1 MGMTITEK
9 ILAAHCGRDGVRPG
23 EIVVCRVDL
32 AMAND
37 VTAPSAADA
46 FNRMGVSG
54 VWDRSKIA
62 LVASH
67 FVPAKDIASAALMT
81 RMRSFALEHDIEHFF
96 EVGRGG
102 IEHILL
108 PEEALTLPGDVVIGA
123 DSHSCTYGALGCFST
138 GVGSTDL
145 AAVMATGEIWL
156 RVPET
161 LRVLYSGAPP
171 PWVIGKD
178 LILSVIA
185 AIGDDGARYM
195 AMEHCGDTIAHLSM
209 DSRLTLTNMAIEA
222 GAKSGIIAPDRT
234 TAEYVRARQAAVGRS
249 RAWPMMFS
257 DADADYADEVRI
269 DVATLEPMVARPSL
283 PSLAVPISEV
293 ERVKVDQ
300 VFLGSCTNAR
310 IEDLRIAAHVLGDER
325 VAPNVRLMVVPA
337 TQRVWQQANTE
348 GLLDRFARAGA
359 SVSTPTC
366 GACLG
371 AHMGVLGPDE
381 VCVSTSNRNYVG
393 RMGHPSAQVYLAN
406 PAVAMAAAV
415 AGELVHPAAVRE
427 QRSSRRSRAL
437 PDGAAGAAAR
447 VEPPRGWRNVRE
459 EEEQQDPARAPVA
472 G

>member
-1 MGMTITEK
+1 MGQTITEK
-9 ILAAHCGRDGVRPG
+9 IIARHSERDEVRPG
-23 EIVVCRVDL
+23 DIVMCRVDL

-37 VTAPSAADA
+37 VTAPAAADA
-46 FNRMGVSG
+46 FARMGVDT
-54 VWDRSKIA
+54 VWDRTKIA

-67 FVPAKDIASAALMT
+67 FAPAKDIASANLMT
-81 RMRSFALEHDIEHFF
+81 RMRSFALDHDIEHLF

-156 RVPET
+156 RVPES
-161 LRVLYSGAPP
+161 LRVVYSGAPP
-171 PWVIGKD
+171 PWIVGKD

-195 AMEHCGDTIAHLSM
+195 AMEHTGDTLEYLSM

-222 GAKSGIIAPDRT
+222 GAKSGIIAPDQT
-234 TAEYVRARQAAVGRS
+234 TADYVSRRQEAVGRH
-249 RAWPMMFS
+249 RDWPTLAS
-257 DADADYADEVRI
+257 DTNAGYADEVRI
-269 DVATLEPMVARPSL
+269 DAASLEPMVARPSL
-283 PSLAVPISEV
+283 PSRAVPVGEI
-293 ERVKVDQ
+293 ERVRIDQ
-300 VFLGSCTNAR
+300 VFIGSCTNAR
-310 IEDLRIAAHVLGDER
+310 IEDLRIAAHVLGEER
-325 VAPNVRLMVVPA
+325 IAPHVRLMVIPA
-337 TQRVWQQANTE
+337 TQRVWQQANAE
-348 GLLDRFARAGA
+348 GLLDVFAKAGA

-371 AHMGVLGPDE
+371 AHMGVLGPNE

-406 PAVAMAAAV
+406 PAVAMASAIVGTV
-415 AGELVHPAAVRE
+415 AHPAEVRSSAPKLVHELV
-427 QRSSRRSRAL
+427 
-437 PDGAAGAAAR
+437 GG
-447 VEPPRGWRNVRE
+447 
-459 EEEQQDPARAPVA
+459 
-472 G
+472 

>member
-1 MGMTITEK
+1 MGQTITEK
-9 ILAAHCGRDGVRPG
+9 ILARHTGRDEVRPG
-23 EIVVCRVDL
+23 EIVMSRVDL

-37 VTAPSAADA
+37 VTAPAAADA
-46 FNRMGVSG
+46 FARMDVPT
-54 VWDRSKIA
+54 VWDKSRIA

-67 FVPAKDIASAALMT
+67 FAPAKDIASASLMT

-156 RVPET
+156 RVPES
-161 LRVLYSGAPP
+161 LKVVYSGAPP
-171 PWVIGKD
+171 PWIVGKD

-195 AMEHCGDTIAHLSM
+195 AMEHTGDTLRHLSM
-209 DSRLTLTNMAIEA
+209 DSRLTLSNMAIEA

-234 TAEYVRARQAAVGRS
+234 TADYVSERQEAVGRY
-249 RAWPMMFS
+249 RQWPALVS
-257 DADADYADEVRI
+257 DEDADYADEVHI
-269 DVATLEPMVARPSL
+269 DVASLEPMVARPSL
-283 PSLAVPISEV
+283 PSRAVPVGEI
-293 ERVKVDQ
+293 ERVRVDQ
-300 VFLGSCTNAR
+300 VFIGSCTNAR
-310 IEDLRIAAHVLGDER
+310 IEDLRIASHVLGEER
-325 VAPNVRLMVVPA
+325 IAPHVRLMVIPA
-337 TQRVWQQANTE
+337 TQRVWQQANAE
-348 GLLDRFARAGA
+348 GLLDRFAAAGA

-371 AHMGVLGPDE
+371 AHMGVLGPNE

-393 RMGHPSAQVYLAN
+393 RMGDVSARVYLAN
-406 PAVAMAAAV
+406 PAVAMASAITGTVSHPAEV
-415 AGELVHPAAVRE
+415 RSGAPGVRELVV
-427 QRSSRRSRAL
+427 
-437 PDGAAGAAAR
+437 G
-447 VEPPRGWRNVRE
+447 
-459 EEEQQDPARAPVA
+459 
-472 G
+472 

>member
-1 MGMTITEK
+1 MGQTITEK
-9 ILAAHCGRDGVRPG
+9 ILARHSDRDEVRPG
-23 EIVVCRVDL
+23 EIIMCRVDL

-46 FNRMGVSG
+46 FARMGVPT

-67 FVPAKDIASAALMT
+67 FAPAKDIASAKLMT
-81 RMRSFALEHDIEHFF
+81 RMRSFAIEHNIEHFF

-145 AAVMATGEIWL
+145 GAVMATGEIWL

-161 LRVLYSGAPP
+161 LKIVYTGVPP
-171 PWVIGKD
+171 PWIVGKD

-185 AIGDDGARYM
+185 AIGDDGAHYM
-195 AMEHCGDTIAHLSM
+195 AMEHTGDTLGDLSM

-222 GAKSGIIAPDRT
+222 GAKSGIIAPDET
-234 TAEYVRARQAAVGRS
+234 TADYVSLRQDAVDRH
-249 RAWPMMFS
+249 REWPMIAS
-257 DADADYADEVRI
+257 DPDADYANEVHI
-269 DVATLEPMVARPSL
+269 DVPSLEPMVARPSL
-283 PSLAVPISEV
+283 PSRAVPVGEI
-293 ERVKVDQ
+293 ERVRVDQ
-300 VFLGSCTNAR
+300 VFIGSCTNAR
-310 IEDLRIAAHVLGDER
+310 IEDLRIAAHVLGDECI
-325 VAPNVRLMVVPA
+325 APHVRLMVIPA
-337 TQRVWQQANTE
+337 TQRVWQQANDE
-348 GLLDRFARAGA
+348 GLLGLFARAGA

-393 RMGHPSAQVYLAN
+393 RMGHPTAQVYLAN
-406 PAVAMAAAV
+406 PAVAMASAITGTVTHPGDIRADAPSSNRRVAV
-415 AGELVHPAAVRE
+415 G
-427 QRSSRRSRAL
+427 
-437 PDGAAGAAAR
+437 
-447 VEPPRGWRNVRE
+447 
-459 EEEQQDPARAPVA
+459 
-472 G
+472 

>member
-1 MGMTITEK
+1 MGQTITEK
-9 ILAAHCGRDGVRPG
+9 ILARHSDRDEVRPG
-23 EIVVCRVDL
+23 EIIMCRVDL

-46 FNRMGVSG
+46 FARMGVPT

-67 FVPAKDIASAALMT
+67 FAPAKDIASAKLMT
-81 RMRSFALEHDIEHFF
+81 RMRSFAIEHNIEHFF

-145 AAVMATGEIWL
+145 GAVMATGEIWL

-161 LRVLYSGAPP
+161 LKIVYTGVPP
-171 PWVIGKD
+171 PWIVGKD

-185 AIGDDGARYM
+185 AIGDDGAHYM
-195 AMEHCGDTIAHLSM
+195 AMEHTGDTLGDLSM

-222 GAKSGIIAPDRT
+222 GAKSGIIAPDET
-234 TAEYVRARQAAVGRS
+234 TADYVSLRQDAVDRH
-249 RAWPMMFS
+249 REWPMIAS
-257 DADADYADEVRI
+257 DPDADYANEVHI
-269 DVATLEPMVARPSL
+269 DVPSLEPMVARPSL
-283 PSLAVPISEV
+283 PSRAVPVGEI
-293 ERVKVDQ
+293 ERVRVDQ
-300 VFLGSCTNAR
+300 VFIGSCTNAR
-310 IEDLRIAAHVLGDER
+310 IEDLRIAAHVLGDESI
-325 VAPNVRLMVVPA
+325 APHVRLMVIPA
-337 TQRVWQQANTE
+337 TQRVWQQANDE
-348 GLLDRFARAGA
+348 GLLGLFARAGA

-393 RMGHPSAQVYLAN
+393 RMGHPTAQVYLAN
-406 PAVAMAAAV
+406 PAVAMASAITGTVTHPGDIRADAPSSNRRVAV
-415 AGELVHPAAVRE
+415 G
-427 QRSSRRSRAL
+427 
-437 PDGAAGAAAR
+437 
-447 VEPPRGWRNVRE
+447 
-459 EEEQQDPARAPVA
+459 
-472 G
+472 